1 MNEHENANKNKP
13 ESKPGPKPDAKGDL
27 KTLPLPEVEKK
38 LGSSPD
44 GLIQTEPQKRLT
56 QYGPNE
62 IEERTRRV
70 WELLKLAV
78 KKFLLIDG
86 AHWAGA
92 FAFNAFFS
100 LFPLIVLFVIMA
112 SVFINREQAGNEVIA
127 YLERYV
133 PITGEMQSYIFN
145 TIAGV
150 IKARGQA
157 GAVSLLILVWVV
169 LQAFTTLISATNRAW
184 GVRVHNWWRA
194 PLKSLAL
201 LGIMMGA
208 VLLGMV
214 APVLMKMA
222 KGWLFP
228 VNDLRSWI
236 GALGSFV
243 VPLLVAF
250 LSLSLFYKLA
260 PRRPTRFAEVW
271 ATALFVTVLLH
282 VADTLFV
289 IYLKNFA
296 MLNAIY
302 GTFGGIMAMLLWIYL
317 AGCIFIFGACLCAA
331 QAEGRFA
338 PEKTIRA
345 H

>member
-1 MNEHENANKNKP
+1 MNMPNR
-13 ESKPGPKPDAKGDL
+13 L
-27 KTLPLPEVEKK
+27 K
-38 LGSSPD
+38 
-44 GLIQTEPQKRLT
+44 Q
-56 QYGPNE
+56 
-62 IEERTRRV
+62 RTRRI
-70 WELLKLAV
+70 WELLKFAV

-100 LFPLIVLFVIMA
+100 LFPLIVLFVTMA
-112 SVFINREQAGNEVIA
+112 SVFIDREQAGKEVIA
-127 YLERYV
+127 YLERFV
-133 PITGEMQSYIFN
+133 PISGEMQSYIFN

-169 LQAFTTLISATNRAW
+169 LQAFNTLISATNRAW
-184 GVRVHNWWRA
+184 GVRAHNSWRV

-201 LGIMMGA
+201 LCILVGA

-214 APVLMKMA
+214 VPVLMKMA
-222 KGWLFP
+222 NVWLFP
-228 VNDLRSWI
+228 ANDLRSWV

-243 VPLLVAF
+243 IPLLVVF
-250 LSLSLFYKLA
+250 LSLTLFYKLA

-271 ATALFVTVLLH
+271 ATALCVTVLLY
-282 VADTLFV
+282 VADNLFV

-296 MLNAIY
+296 ILNALY

-317 AGCIFIFGACLCAA
+317 SGCIFIFGACLCAA